1 MRQEW
6 GNTMVIQSSNVAMG
20 SSRTWK
26 STVTASV
33 SMSSWGAIRNAVGAG
48 GIGALP
54 AETESEQNVQTQED
68 SQKRRQELMEG
79 LQAGNPFFGRL
90 QDADSYADQL
100 TDAGRVE
107 FYSFRNMLELLFG
120 VDGRSRKMTPIELFR
135 RLMGQQRERISRMLA
150 ATESG
155 VLGVQAW
162 NKGQTSG
169 GTVVS
174 AAADKTELPL
184 TNIGI
189 RYTEVEVRENFRYEE
204 EENTTFYSSGTVQ
217 TADGRKIRFDV
228 NAFLSRSFVEE
239 TSFQF
244 HYQKAS
250 YVDPLVI
257 SLDSDNVRISGQEF
271 YFDLD
276 CDGELD
282 NVSLLAGNSAFLAL
296 DRNGDGKINDGS
308 ELFGTKSG
316 DGFADLAVF
325 DMDGNGWIDEN
336 DEIFNRLR
344 IWKKDENGNDQL
356 IGLGV
361 AGIGAIYLGSS
372 QTLFHLDPD
381 RDGEIDARITRSG
394 FYLKEDGGAGL
405 AQNLDMV
412 KKN

>member
-1 MRQEW
+1 
-6 GNTMVIQSSNVAMG
+6 MVIQSSNVAMG
-20 SSRTWK
+20 SSRSWRAT
-26 STVTASV
+26 TTASV
-33 SMSSWGAIRNAVGAG
+33 SVSSWGMVQNSVGAG
-48 GIGALP
+48 KISPLP
-54 AETESEQNVQTQED
+54 SATDSGQDVKTPED
-68 SQKRRQELMEG
+68 SQKKRQELMEG
-79 LQAGNPFFGRL
+79 LQAGNPFFSRIQEG
-90 QDADSYADQL
+90 DSYADQL
-100 TDAGRVE
+100 SDAGKVE

-120 VDGRSRKMTPIELFR
+120 VDGRSHKMTPIELFR

-155 VLGVQAW
+155 VSGVQAW
-162 NKGQTSG
+162 SGNQTSG
-169 GTVVS
+169 GTIVSGGAAPSGGMVS
-174 AAADKTELPL
+174 AG
-184 TNIGI
+184 IG
-189 RYTEVEVRENFRYEE
+189 RLYTEVEVRENFRYEE

-217 TADGRKIRFDV
+217 TADGKKILFDV
-228 NAFLSRSFVEE
+228 NAWMSRSFVEE

-244 HYQKAS
+244 NYQRAN

-257 SLDSDNVRISGQEF
+257 SLDSDNVRISSQEF

-325 DMDGNGWIDEN
+325 DLDGNGWIDEN

-381 RDGEIDARITRSG
+381 GDGETDARITRSG

-405 AQNLDMV
+405 VQNLDMV

>member
-1 MRQEW
+1 
-6 GNTMVIQSSNVAMG
+6 MVIQSSNVAM
-20 SSRTWK
+20 
-26 STVTASV
+26 VSV
-33 SMSSWGAIRNAVGAG
+33 SSWGMVQNSVGAG
-48 GIGALP
+48 KISPLP
-54 AETESEQNVQTQED
+54 SATDSGQDVKTPED
-68 SQKRRQELMEG
+68 SQKKRQELMEG
-79 LQAGNPFFGRL
+79 LQAGNPFFSRIQEG
-90 QDADSYADQL
+90 DSYADQL
-100 TDAGRVE
+100 SDAGKVE

-120 VDGRSRKMTPIELFR
+120 VDGRSHKMTPIELFR

-155 VLGVQAW
+155 VSGVQAW
-162 NKGQTSG
+162 SGNQTSG
-169 GTVVS
+169 GTIVSGGAAPSGGMVS
-174 AAADKTELPL
+174 AG
-184 TNIGI
+184 IG
-189 RYTEVEVRENFRYEE
+189 RLYTEVEVRENFRYEE

-217 TADGRKIRFDV
+217 TADGKKIRFDV
-228 NAFLSRSFVEE
+228 NAWMSRSFVEE

-244 HYQKAS
+244 NYQRAN

-257 SLDSDNVRISGQEF
+257 SLDSDNVRISSQEF

-325 DMDGNGWIDEN
+325 DLDGNGWIDEN

-381 RDGEIDARITRSG
+381 GDGETDARITRSG

-405 AQNLDMV
+405 VQNLDMV